1 MYVFLSLF
9 SSLCLYILD
18 NYLTRYIQTPS
29 PLIIGKNPA
38 WTERTNH
45 LTWGKIPLYY
55 ELLIS
60 YILLPATNTPTTD
73 SEKTQVLHG
82 FEKTTEAIIRFL
94 YSAEDSMNICADYTW
109 PSVAIGV
116 EVFKK
121 GLYELKKR
129 NVKSRFVT
137 DITKDNI
144 KYCKELMQISELRHL
159 DGVKGN
165 FAVSEKGYTASA
177 TMQEASLLQQV
188 IYSNVRSILDQ
199 QQYVF
204 ETLWSKAKPAEQKI
218 REIEEG
224 IELGEKTEIIQ
235 SPKKI
240 LELFINMIKSA
251 KSEILLLLPTINAFL
266 REERIGAIELLKES
280 AAEHNVNVR
289 IITPSN
295 DDIEKTLQNIA
306 SVAVRKEQQE
316 NQKKEK
322 GFEVQ
327 RSNIQFKETAMT
339 TVTILVVDKRESLVM
354 EKTDDSKGNFIE
366 AIGLSTYSTSEP
378 TVMSYL
384 SIFEGLWRQAKLYEG
399 LRAANELLQIH
410 DKMQRE
416 FINIASHEM
425 KTPTQAILGTSGLL
439 QYFPE
444 RKDELIGIIQ
454 RNAKRLQTLIANIL
468 DVTRI
473 ESQTLILNK
482 ERFDIRDVIS
492 SLIEDH
498 KDRTKNS
505 NIELINKNNN
515 NNNPIFVEADKDRIL
530 QVLSNLLSNA
540 IKFTNQGKISIN
552 IFEKNDDNHEE
563 NGRKEVI
570 VSVTDTGSGI
580 DSEIFTRLF
589 SKFAS
594 KSYQGTGLGLFIC
607 KSIIQ
612 AHGGRIW
619 AENNNISEDKSG
631 GATITFSLPA
641 ASDINTA
648 NGDD

>member
-1 MYVFLSLF
+1 
-9 SSLCLYILD
+9 
-18 NYLTRYIQTPS
+18 
-29 PLIIGKNPA
+29 
-38 WTERTNH
+38 
-45 LTWGKIPLYY
+45 
-55 ELLIS
+55 
-60 YILLPATNTPTTD
+60 
-73 SEKTQVLHG
+73 
-82 FEKTTEAIIRFL
+82 
-94 YSAEDSMNICADYTW
+94 
-109 PSVAIGV
+109 
-116 EVFKK
+116 
-121 GLYELKKR
+121 
-129 NVKSRFVT
+129 
-137 DITKDNI
+137 
-144 KYCKELMQISELRHL
+144 
-159 DGVKGN
+159 
-165 FAVSEKGYTASA
+165 
-177 TMQEASLLQQV
+177 
-188 IYSNVRSILDQ
+188 
-199 QQYVF
+199 
-204 ETLWSKAKPAEQKI
+204 
-218 REIEEG
+218 
-224 IELGEKTEIIQ
+224 
-235 SPKKI
+235 
-240 LELFINMIKSA
+240 MIKSA

-266 REERIGAIELLKES
+266 REERIGAIELLKKS
-280 AAEHNVNVR
+280 AAEHDVNVR

-295 DDIEKTLQNIA
+295 DDVEKILQNNTVF
-306 SVAVRKEQQE
+306 VAVRKEQQE

-354 EKTDDSKGNFIE
+354 EKTDDSKETFIE
-366 AIGLSTYSTSEP
+366 AIGLSTYSNSEP

-384 SIFEGLWRQAKLYEG
+384 SIFEGLWRQAKLYEE
-399 LRAANELLQIH
+399 LREANERLQIH

-439 QYFPE
+439 QYYPE

-473 ESQTLILNK
+473 ESQTLKLNK
-482 ERFDIRDVIS
+482 ERFNIRDVIS

-515 NNNPIFVEADKDRIL
+515 NNNPIFVEADKDRII

-540 IKFTNQGKISIN
+540 IKFTDQGKISIN
-552 IFEKNDDNHEE
+552 LFEKNDDNNEE
-563 NGRKEVI
+563 NGGGRKEVI
-570 VSVTDTGSGI
+570 VSVNDTGSGI
-580 DSEIFTRLF
+580 NSEIFPRLF

-607 KSIIQ
+607 KSIIE

-619 AENNNISEDKSG
+619 AENNDVSEDKSG

-641 ASDINTA
+641 ATDINTA
-648 NGDD
+648 NGDN

>member
-1 MYVFLSLF
+1 M
-9 SSLCLYILD
+9 
-18 NYLTRYIQTPS
+18 
-29 PLIIGKNPA
+29 PA
-38 WTERTNH
+38 N
-45 LTWGKIPLYY
+45 
-55 ELLIS
+55 
-60 YILLPATNTPTTD
+60 NTPTID

-159 DGVKGN
+159 DGIKGN

-224 IELGEKTEIIQ
+224 IDLGEKTEIIQ
-235 SPKKI
+235 NPKKI

-280 AAEHNVNVR
+280 AAEHNVNVK

-295 DDIEKTLQNIA
+295 DDIEKILQNIA

-339 TVTILVVDKRESLVM
+339 TVTILVVDKRESLVI

-384 SIFEGLWRQAKLYEG
+384 SIFEGLWRQAKLYEE
-399 LRAANELLQIH
+399 LREANERLQIH

-439 QYFPE
+439 QYYPE

-482 ERFDIRDVIS
+482 ERFNIRDVIS

-515 NNNPIFVEADKDRIL
+515 NNNNPIFVEADKDRII

-552 IFEKNDDNHEE
+552 LFEKNDDNNKED
-563 NGRKEVI
+563 GKRKEVI

-580 DSEIFTRLF
+580 NSEIFTRLF

-619 AENNNISEDKSG
+619 AENNDASEDKSG
-631 GATITFSLPA
+631 GATVTFSLPA
-641 ASDINTA
+641 ASDINIA
-648 NGDD
+648 DGGN

>member
-1 MYVFLSLF
+1 
-9 SSLCLYILD
+9 
-18 NYLTRYIQTPS
+18 
-29 PLIIGKNPA
+29 
-38 WTERTNH
+38 
-45 LTWGKIPLYY
+45 
-55 ELLIS
+55 
-60 YILLPATNTPTTD
+60 LPATNTSTSD

-82 FEKTTEAIIRFL
+82 FEKTTEVIIRFL

-109 PSVAIGV
+109 PSVAMGV

-165 FAVSEKGYTASA
+165 FSISEKGYTASA
-177 TMQEASLLQQV
+177 TLQEAALLQEV
-188 IYSNVRSILDQ
+188 IYSNVRAILDQ
-199 QQYVF
+199 QEYVF

-224 IELGEKTEIIQ
+224 IDLGETEIIQ
-235 SPKKI
+235 NPKKI

-266 REERIGAIELLKES
+266 REERIGAIELLKKS
-280 AAEHNVNVR
+280 AAEHDVNVR

-295 DDIEKTLQNIA
+295 DDVEKILQNNTVF
-306 SVAVRKEQQE
+306 VAVRKEQQE

-354 EKTDDSKGNFIE
+354 EKTDDSKETFIE
-366 AIGLSTYSTSEP
+366 AIGLSTYSNSEP

-384 SIFEGLWRQAKLYEG
+384 SIFEGLWRQAKLYED
-399 LRAANELLQIH
+399 LREANEQLQIH

-439 QYFPE
+439 QYYPE

-473 ESQTLILNK
+473 ESQTLKLNK
-482 ERFDIRDVIS
+482 ERFNIRDVIS

-515 NNNPIFVEADKDRIL
+515 NNNPIFVEADKDRII

-540 IKFTNQGKISIN
+540 IKFTDQGKISIN
-552 IFEKNDDNHEE
+552 LFEKNDDNNEE
-563 NGRKEVI
+563 NGGGRKEVI
-570 VSVTDTGSGI
+570 VSVNDTGSGI
-580 DSEIFTRLF
+580 NSEIFPRLF

-607 KSIIQ
+607 KSIIE

-619 AENNNISEDKSG
+619 AENNDVSEDKSG
-631 GATITFSLPA
+631 GATITFSLPTA
-641 ASDINTA
+641 APNTLIMLILL
-648 NGDD
+648 NPSSFPIYG

>member
-1 MYVFLSLF
+1 M
-9 SSLCLYILD
+9 
-18 NYLTRYIQTPS
+18 
-29 PLIIGKNPA
+29 
-38 WTERTNH
+38 
-45 LTWGKIPLYY
+45 
-55 ELLIS
+55 LIS
-60 YILLPATNTPTTD
+60 HISLPVTKTPAVD

-82 FEKTTEAIIRFL
+82 FEKTTEVIIRFL
-94 YSAEDSMNICADYTW
+94 HTAEDSMNICADHTW
-109 PSVAIGV
+109 PSVAMGV

-159 DGVKGN
+159 DGLKGN
-165 FAVSEKGYTASA
+165 FAISEKGYTASA
-177 TMQEASLLQQV
+177 TLQEAAMLQEV
-188 IYSNVRSILDQ
+188 IYSNARAILDQ
-199 QQYVF
+199 QRYMF

-224 IELGEKTEIIQ
+224 IDFGKTEIIQ

-251 KSEILLLLPTINAFL
+251 KSEILLMLPTINAFL
-266 REERIGAIELLKES
+266 REERIGAIELLKKS

-295 DDIEKTLQNIA
+295 NDVEKILQNNTISSIA
-306 SVAVRKEQQE
+306 AIKEQKE
-316 NQKKEK
+316 SQKKEK

-354 EKTDDSKGNFIE
+354 EKTDDSKENFIE
-366 AIGLSTYSTSEP
+366 AIGSSTYSTSEP

-384 SIFEGLWRQAKLYEG
+384 SIFEGLWRQAKLYEE
-399 LRAANELLQIH
+399 LREANEQLQIH
-410 DKMQRE
+410 DKMQKE

-439 QYFPE
+439 QYYPE

-482 ERFDIRDVIS
+482 ERFNIRDIIS
-492 SLIEDH
+492 SLIEDY

-505 NIELINKNNN
+505 NIEIINNN
-515 NNNPIFVEADKDRIL
+515 NNNPIFVEADKDRII

-540 IKFTNQGKISIN
+540 IKFTNQGQISIN
-552 IFEKNDDNHEE
+552 LFEKNDDNHR
-563 NGRKEVI
+563 NDGRRKEVI

-580 DSEIFTRLF
+580 NSEIFTRLF

-607 KSIIQ
+607 KSIIE
-612 AHGGRIW
+612 AHGGKIW
-619 AENNNISEDKSG
+619 AKNKDVSEDKS
-631 GATITFSLPA
+631 GATITFSLPTV
-641 ASDINTA
+641 SDINTA
-648 NGDD
+648 NGDN